1 MDIFPQDT
9 IWMDPGASQLFRIIS
24 SDLLSVTLQPLMS
37 ETDPVTKPM
46 IDLLDLERIIES
58 TDQEWYESDCNLFL

>member
-1 MDIFPQDT
+1 
-9 IWMDPGASQLFRIIS
+9 
-24 SDLLSVTLQPLMS
+24 MS